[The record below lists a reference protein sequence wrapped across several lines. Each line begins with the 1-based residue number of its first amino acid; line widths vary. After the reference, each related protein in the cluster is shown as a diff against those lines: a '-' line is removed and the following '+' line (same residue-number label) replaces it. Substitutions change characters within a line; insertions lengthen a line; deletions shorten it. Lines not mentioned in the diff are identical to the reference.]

1 MWYSKENKVGTYTLG
16 YAISKNG
23 INWKRKDNLVGIF
36 KSKIADSEMITYPN
50 VIYHNKKYFMFY
62 NGKWLWKIWFWYCY
76 IKRIVKMVIAIIQP
90 TFLPYWVT
98 CH

>member
-23 INWKRKDNLVGIF
+23 IDWKRKDNQVGIH
-36 KSKIADSEMITYPN
+36 KSKIGWDSKMITYPN

-62 NGKWLWKIWFWYCY
+62 NGNNYGKYGFGIAVS
-76 IKRIVKMVIAIIQP
+76 KR
-90 TFLPYWVT
+90 
-98 CH
+98 